1 MFVVG
6 MALVMPQPALSEP
19 GKSDSLLAGWT
30 LTAGL
35 SQSESDRK
43 ASGAPSD
50 SDTWGGFL
58 VASKRYDDLTF
69 FGGSVSFNRART
81 STSTDSGT
89 THSDIASGS
98 VFALRRIEPTVLV
111 DVNLAYG
118 TVGLDNDHVSSGTAV
133 SYSTDAAF
141 WSAGMGITKLF
152 QIDAS
157 FRASLNGRYS
167 FVYSD
172 SEAFTDSSNSTTSG
186 GSQAKSTLTLG
197 GGLSARFGKWEP
209 SVNLGYNRSNRT
221 LFNDTDDRDYFTY
234 AVGAGYAVDG
244 DMRLQA
250 SFNSSLGKSLT
261 HEHSIS
267 VSLAR
272 SF

>member
-1 MFVVG
+1 
-6 MALVMPQPALSEP
+6 MALFMPQPALSEP

-30 LTAGL
+30 LTTGL
-35 SQSESDRK
+35 SQSESNRK

-50 SDTWGGFL
+50 TDTWGGFL

-81 STSTDSGT
+81 STSADSGT

-98 VFALRRIEPTVLV
+98 VFALRRIEPTLLV

-118 TVGLDNDHVSSGTAV
+118 AVDLDNDHLSTGTAV
-133 SYSTDAAF
+133 SYSADAAF

-152 QIDAS
+152 QIDAT

-172 SEAFTDSSNSTTSG
+172 AGDFTDSSNETTPG

-197 GGLSARFGKWEP
+197 GGLSARYGKFEP

-221 LFNDTDDRDYFTY
+221 LFNDTDDKDYFTY
-234 AVGAGYAVDG
+234 AVGAGYAFDKE
-244 DMRLQA
+244 MRLQT
-250 SFNSSLGKSLT
+250 SFNSSIGKSLT

-267 VSLAR
+267 VSLSR